1 MCEIQRQAPAHPN
14 DQRLVTLM
22 SNLRGVKHNCSSI
35 GWKTRS
41 PRRRSRLALPTRC
54 HLNEQS
60 VGCGTKLLKVLAGRS
75 PRRRSRLALSS
86 PCHRDEQLRGCE
98 KQLLTFWSGSFD
110 KRGVGRSRRYCNTG
124 STRGKGGASP

>member
-60 VGCGTKLLKVLAGRS
+60 LWGVEQNCSKCWLAAPHGAVRVW
-75 PRRRSRLALSS
+75 R
-86 PCHRDEQLRGCE
+86 CHRLVTVMSN
-98 KQLLTFWSGSFD
+98 L
-110 KRGVGRSRRYCNTG
+110 
-124 STRGKGGASP
+124 GAVKNNFLEWIV